1 MNNEYK
7 IVHIVQNS
15 STQHFK
21 MPRTPLKY
29 FIKGFYD
36 KLYRLQENYTL
47 AVKDSAS
54 ISLCET

>member
-15 STQHFK
+15 SIQHFK

-29 FIKGFYD
+29 FIEGFYD

-47 AVKDSAS
+47 AFKDSAS